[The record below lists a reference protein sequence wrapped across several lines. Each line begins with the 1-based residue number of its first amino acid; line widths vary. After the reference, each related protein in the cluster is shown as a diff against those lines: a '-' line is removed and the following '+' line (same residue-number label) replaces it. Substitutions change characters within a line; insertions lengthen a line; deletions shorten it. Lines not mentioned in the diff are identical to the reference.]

1 MASTSSCQL
10 LLDININHLESK
22 IEEVHQVRVRVH
34 GPAECE
40 EGVSWAIGVYQGGGG
55 DNDAQVRPEDRAG
68 GAAGI
73 GRR

>member
-55 DNDAQVRPEDRAG
+55 DDDVHVQLEDRG
-68 GAAGI
+68 GGMDN
-73 GRR
+73 